1 MSRWIVF
8 DNATADAVQSRWGV
22 RPEIHAEERG
32 EILQM
37 VLKSRAAVAVG
48 PASEPGKVLLIRMSR
63 PQPPTTSMPR
73 KPASNLAQPTP
84 AKPMSNLT
92 PPAPAKPASNL
103 APAGFLGLS
112 DSIDMDSNDEPERPK
127 KWWQKILG

>member
-8 DNATADAVQSRWGV
+8 DQATADTVHSRCGV
-22 RPEIHAEERG
+22 RPELHADERG

-48 PASEPGKVLLIRMSR
+48 PASQPGKVLLVRTRRQER
-63 PQPPTTSMPR
+63 PQAP
-73 KPASNLAQPTP
+73 
-84 AKPMSNLT
+84 
-92 PPAPAKPASNL
+92 PPARAASNL

-112 DSIDMDSNDEPERPK
+112 DSIDMDTEPEPEQPK
-127 KWWQKILG
+127 KWWRKILD